1 MGVYNNYVHDFGF
14 AGIASG
20 FRMSEVMTASFVDVS
35 QNLIIAKGRN
45 VTGDSDATGIY
56 WNTKWFS
63 PGERMREGEGGRE
76 ERREDKSF
84 VPAGEQNGSLQVRA
98 WAGGRD
104 GRDRGGGNAGGRRD
118 SYQVANRIN
127 EDHVVGKV

>member
-63 PGERMREGEGGRE
+63 PGERRRGGEGGPPRIQG
-76 ERREDKSF
+76 RKDGAFAPS
-84 VPAGEQNGSLQVRA
+84 GTQNGALQDRA
-98 WAGGRD
+98 WGRER
-104 GRDRGGGNAGGRRD
+104 GR
-118 SYQVANRIN
+118 
-127 EDHVVGKV
+127 E

>member
-1 MGVYNNYVHDFGF
+1 MGVYNNYIHDFGF

-63 PGERMREGEGGRE
+63 PGEKMGEGEGGRE
-76 ERREDKSF
+76 ERREGGKE
-84 VPAGEQNGSLQVRA
+84 GGQIVRTC
-98 WAGGRD
+98 WITKWFSPG
-104 GRDRGGGNAGGRRD
+104 
-118 SYQVANRIN
+118 
-127 EDHVVGKV
+127 